1 MFQLLHKYVIL
12 HGKLSLPE
20 VGVIVLE
27 RNPASIDTVNKTII
41 NPSWQFRFLN
51 TREKTH
57 ADVFAWLAKTM
68 NISVTDAVVELTNF
82 SFGIKN
88 KLNNGEIINW
98 KGIGVFKKGLGD
110 EIKFE
115 PEHLELD
122 FVQPIVAEKVI
133 REKAYHSVRVGDNQR
148 SSEEMEKLLNKKK
161 INKSLAWVFMLIT
174 GIVAISFLAVYYV
187 KNDMEFS
194 AFRNQQKIIPQE
206 LPAILK

>member
-27 RNPASIDTVNKTII
+27 RNSASIDTANKTII

-51 TREKTH
+51 TREKTQ

-98 KGIGVFKKGLGD
+98 KGIGVFKKSLGD

-133 REKAYHSVRVGDNQR
+133 REKAHHSVRVGDNQR
-148 SSEEMEKLLNKKK
+148 SSEEMERLLNKKESK
-161 INKSLAWVFMLIT
+161 KSGAWVFTFIASL
-174 GIVAISFLAVYYV
+174 VAISFLAIYFV

-206 LPAILK
+206 LPAMLK